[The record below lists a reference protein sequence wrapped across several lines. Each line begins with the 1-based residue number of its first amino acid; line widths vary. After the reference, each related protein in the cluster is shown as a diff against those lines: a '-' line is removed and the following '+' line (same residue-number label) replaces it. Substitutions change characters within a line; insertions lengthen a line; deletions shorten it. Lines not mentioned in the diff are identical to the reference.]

1 MTSNLSATSL
11 DTLVIVCL
19 AFAALLILI
28 GILTYPRLRHRLN
41 LSRYQFAAGMA
52 VLTITLVLAFVW
64 LPAKGMTDDN
74 IFLRWMGG
82 ISRQGAVVTYD
93 ATHGGKYGNT
103 VGGSR
108 DYPPLTYVIMDGAVR
123 TGRALG
129 LSNYLA
135 LKLTSA
141 LLVLVSCVILWE
153 WTGSAAAVAALAA
166 LTLVEAMVYG
176 YLDVWFTPTLLL
188 ALWALQKKR
197 FALGVTLFFVSCFI
211 KWQPLIIAPF
221 VLAYVIWND
230 DAHRLLERIR
240 WRKVWF
246 SVVLPVALGV
256 GVLFLFF
263 GTTPLLSVQKAT
275 DNAPLSGQALNLDWV
290 ITTVL
295 QRFDPRLFG
304 SLNSPL
310 VPILRTLDWRILL
323 GPRLL
328 FIAAYAASGVLF
340 LIGPKTFERLVAFSL
355 LGFLSYF
362 MFYTGVHE
370 NHLYVP
376 AVLGIVLWR
385 LAPPRNQLALIW
397 GLLCLVNIVAFYDP
411 GGSHTAAQR
420 LIAGIDITFPLAVLY
435 VVFFGYFVFNEWGN
449 LSLPRRAHI
458 PTTDSP
464 SPAVSP

>member
-1 MTSNLSATSL
+1 MTSNLSTSAL

-19 AFAALLILI
+19 ALAVLLALI
-28 GILTYPRLRHRLN
+28 GILTYARFRRGVN
-41 LSRYQFAAGMA
+41 FSRVQFAAGMA
-52 VLTITLVLAFVW
+52 VLTLTLVLAFVW
-64 LPAKGMTDDN
+64 LPVRGMTDDN
-74 IFLRWMGG
+74 IFLRWMTG
-82 ISRQGAVVTYD
+82 IAQRGAVVTYD

-123 TGRALG
+123 MGRALG

-141 LLVLVSCVILWE
+141 VLVLTSCIILWE
-153 WTGSAAAVAALAA
+153 WTASAAAVAALAA

-197 FALGVTLFFVSCFI
+197 MAFGVTLFFVSSFI

-240 WRKVWF
+240 WRQVLV
-246 SVVLPVALGV
+246 SVVLPVAIGL

-263 GTTPLLSVQKAT
+263 GTTPLLSVQKAA
-275 DNAPLSGQALNLDWV
+275 DNAPLSGQALNFDWLMT
-290 ITTVL
+290 IVL
-295 QRFDPRLFG
+295 YRFDPALFG
-304 SLNSPL
+304 TVNSPL

-328 FIAAYAASGVLF
+328 FIATYAACGVLF
-340 LIGPKTFERLVAFSL
+340 LIGPKTFERLVTLAL
-355 LGFLSYF
+355 LGFLAYF

-376 AVLGIVLWR
+376 AVLGIVLWQT
-385 LAPPRNQLALIW
+385 APPRDRLALLW
-397 GLLCLVNIVAFYDP
+397 GLLCLVNIVAFYDL

-420 LIAGIDITFPLAVLY
+420 LIAGIDITFPLAILY
-435 VVFFGYFVFNEWGN
+435 LVFFGYFAWREWGN
-449 LSLPRRAHI
+449 LSQPPHR
-458 PTTDSP
+458 PMTDNP
-464 SPAVSP
+464 SPAASP